1 MCCYLKGIMP
11 MQKISRRVFNQVT
24 TGTAASITLAFQ
36 GLRADEPPKLVEY
49 FKIALHAEG
58 YVNGILRKS
67 LTFSN
72 DQIPTASHCVDA
84 CGQLTKSAYDDFEQ
98 RYGTKASVPYIE
110 ESTCPGFPP
119 FPPIEEIRFALGSG
133 RMKPRWV
140 AHVACDTCLGFPIGG
155 QGTGLTKIGALA
167 KANCDLNER
176 LGKIQHGKR
185 IRCTGRRVRLVYRLP
200 SIACCK

>member
-1 MCCYLKGIMP
+1 

-49 FKIALHAEG
+49 FKIACHAEG
-58 YVNGILRKS
+58 IVNGMVRKS
-67 LTFSN
+67 GTFSD
-72 DQIPTASHCVDA
+72 DQIPTATA
-84 CGQLTKSAYDDFEQ
+84 CEEALGKLTKLAFADFEA
-98 RYGTKASVPYIE
+98 RYATKASVPVIE
-110 ESTCPGFPP
+110 ESTCPMFPP
-119 FPPIEEIRFALGSG
+119 FPPIEEREFALGSG

-140 AHVACDTCLGFPIGG
+140 AYVACDTCLGFPISG

-176 LGKIQHGKR
+176 LGNIQHGKR